1 MMHGSPTVRITLT
14 RTRHGT
20 VPMPMDATGTNK
32 ENNMDII
39 RYIPRDHYISRQELS
54 KITGMSDRAV
64 RNEIQRLRTESPE
77 TIIISSSSKRGYKR
91 PETYEEL
98 EACRR
103 ESISRLKA
111 ELAKVA
117 QIDKVLKNRGQ
128 MGLGLV

>member
-1 MMHGSPTVRITLT
+1 
-14 RTRHGT
+14 
-20 VPMPMDATGTNK
+20 
-32 ENNMDII
+32 MDII

-77 TIIISSSSKRGYKR
+77 TIIISSSSKKGYKR

-98 EACRR
+98 EICRR

-117 QIDKVLKNRGQ
+117 QIDKILNNRGQ